1 VSATFWD
8 GIGERLAE
16 RWASVSIPALTFWLG
31 GLFAWMLGHH
41 GTDALEPA
49 AAWIGRHSAVVQ
61 AAVLLAG
68 LLAVAATGLVVGRLT
83 APALALLEGYW
94 WPWPLQPLRR
104 RLTKRVAKRAVDAGD
119 CFQILVGPVLG
130 GTATG
135 EQREEFAR
143 VDHMLRRLPTGS
155 RLMPTSTG
163 NTLRAAET
171 RPIDK
176 YGLDAVALWP
186 HLWLLLPDVTRSEL
200 AAARRSLD
208 TAVGAC
214 IWGVLFT
221 AFTPLTWWALP
232 LGLAVAA
239 AAAWVWV
246 PARAEVFA
254 DLVEAAFD
262 LHRGALYRQLRWPL
276 PANPAEERASGR
288 LLTQYL
294 VRGLSGT
301 TPSFSN
307 GALGAAA
314 EPGSPAP

>member
-1 VSATFWD
+1 MSATFWD
-8 GIGERLAE
+8 GISERLAE

-31 GLFAWMLGHH
+31 GLFAWMLAHH
-41 GTDALEPA
+41 GADALEPT
-49 AAWIGRHSAVVQ
+49 AAWIGKQSAVVQ
-61 AAVLLAG
+61 AAVLLAV

-83 APALALLEGYW
+83 APALAMLEGYW
-94 WPWPLQPLRR
+94 WPGPLQALRR
-104 RLTKRVAKRAVDAGD
+104 WLTERVTERAVDAD
-119 CFQILVGPVLG
+119 DSFQTLAGPVLG
-130 GTATG
+130 GTATA
-135 EQREEFAR
+135 EQREDYAR
-143 VDHMLRRLPTGS
+143 VDHILRRLPTGS
-155 RLMPTSTG
+155 RLLPTRTG

-186 HLWLLLPDVTRSEL
+186 HLWLLLPEVTRSEL

-214 IWGVLFT
+214 VWGVLFI

-232 LGLAVAA
+232 LGLAIAA

-276 PANPAEERASGR
+276 PVNPAEEPASGR
-288 LLTQYL
+288 RLTQYL
-294 VRGLSGT
+294 IRGLSGT
-301 TPSFSN
+301 TPTFTEDAH
-307 GALGAAA
+307 GTA
-314 EPGSPAP
+314 